1 MPPNGGPHV
10 AKFPRGWGPERGD
23 TRTELTAGALQA
35 VTHLLL
41 EAPAP
46 PPIFQ
51 TRKHV
56 QGDLFSVPAAATIML
71 GKNKAAQRPST
82 SLTLTQRS

>member
-46 PPIFQ
+46 PPFS
-51 TRKHV
+51 R
-56 QGDLFSVPAAATIML
+56 QGNTCRETYFLYQPL
-71 GKNKAAQRPST
+71 PQ
-82 SLTLTQRS
+82 